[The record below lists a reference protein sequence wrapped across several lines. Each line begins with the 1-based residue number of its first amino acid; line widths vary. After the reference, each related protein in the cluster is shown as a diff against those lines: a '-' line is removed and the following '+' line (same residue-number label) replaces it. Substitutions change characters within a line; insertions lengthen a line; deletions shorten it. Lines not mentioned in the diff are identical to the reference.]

1 MLSQSFVNNEC
12 SKQSLEN
19 SLLTTWNAQVLDYDT
34 KQFSFDQWVLEKINS
49 LGYNLDYLHNL
60 HQVVPIEKSAE
71 LSRKL
76 IKLTNMPDF
85 RRMAYR
91 FIKEVIIPK
100 GNLDIEIALQRFFN
114 IRILLPHQ
122 PQMIIPFHTG
132 LWYGHGPGSRSIWMP
147 LTDQTRDEDAS
158 ASLQIIKLEKSRELM
173 QFSLENRLTMD
184 EMQELFFRQSFAVK
198 AGPGQ
203 VLFFT
208 QEHIHGNIVNETNK
222 TRVSIDFRLAE
233 SKYGDQLC
241 RKQPGGYF
249 ELFDHAETK
258 IENNTLH
265 YSSRRISNNTNNSN
279 QVIISYQNNNTSF
292 TKGIPIYLQRF
303 MVEDYCQRNNIN
315 YTYEQI
321 DLETMDHLP
330 TLVHF
335 VDELKPSAIIMFS
348 IYALPEDLEFR
359 NKILDAATKNNIVIH
374 FANEDEIIRNE
385 DDRKRCESILK
396 FAKWGLTGSD
406 KETIKR
412 EGILDFSG
420 NGVR

>member
-12 SKQSLEN
+12 SRGNLEH
-19 SLLTTWNAQVLDYDT
+19 SLLTTWNAQVVDYD
-34 KQFSFDQWVLEKINS
+34 KEQFSFDQWVLEKINS
-49 LGYNLDYLHNL
+49 LGYNLDYLHDL

-76 IKLTNMPDF
+76 IKLTNLPDF

-100 GNLDIEIALQRFFN
+100 GNLDSEIALQRFFN

-173 QFSLENRLTMD
+173 QISGENCLTMD
-184 EMQELFFRQSFAVK
+184 EMQELFSRQSFAVK
-198 AGPGQ
+198 AGSGQ

-208 QEHIHGNIVNETNK
+208 QEHIHGNIVNETDK

-233 SKYGDQLC
+233 SKYGERLC

-249 ELFDHAETK
+249 ELLYHAESK
-258 IENNTLH
+258 INNNTLRC
-265 YSSRRISNNTNNSN
+265 SSQGIYNNTNNSN
-279 QVIISYQNNNTSF
+279 QVIISYQNNNTTF

-303 MVEDYCQRNNIN
+303 MVNDYCQRNNIN

-321 DLETMDHLP
+321 DLETMEHLP

-348 IYALPEDLEFR
+348 IYALPEELEFR
-359 NKILDAATKNNIVIH
+359 NNILDAAIKNNIVIH
-374 FANEDEIIRNE
+374 FANEDEIIKNE
-385 DDRKRCESILK
+385 DDRKRCESILN
-396 FAKWGLTGSD
+396 FAKWGLTRNG
-406 KETIKR
+406 KEATKR
-412 EGILDFSG
+412 EGSLDFSG
-420 NGVR
+420 NGAP